1 VQARSL
7 QYRETARRIL
17 AESPAMRESVTAAT
31 TGFVAQREEAF
42 AELDA
47 RALRQW
53 AAGVKSHALTHL
65 DVYLDEAETRLRDRG
80 VQIHWAETAADVHR
94 VFEDVVRTH
103 GVRRAVKAKS
113 MLSEEVGLNPALEAL
128 GVEVFETDLGE
139 YILQLLDE
147 PPSHIV
153 GPSIHRS
160 LEETRVLFHE
170 RLGTPRDA
178 SPEALA
184 AAARVVLREAFL
196 TADLGVSGAN
206 FLMAETG
213 SIALI
218 ENEGNIRLSTSL
230 PRVHI
235 ALVGIEKVLPRWSDL
250 ATFLQITSKSA
261 TGQPVGT
268 FVSILQGPSNG
279 EPEGPEE
286 MHVVFVDNGRTR
298 LLADP
303 VAWEALRCV
312 RCGAC
317 LNVCPVYRQ
326 TGGHAYGYVYSGPIG
341 AVIAPGLLGLEETY
355 PLPFASSLCGACA
368 DACPVGIPIP
378 QLLHVWRE
386 RAVERGLA
394 TGGTGLSGRAEG
406 AVLGGWAAAS
416 TRPRLFEVLAN
427 VAGRLPTAVTRRLPM
442 LSEWDVGRELP
453 EASGSTFRERWRREL
468 EREGTP

>member
-1 VQARSL
+1 MEVRSL
-7 QYRETARRIL
+7 EYRERARRIL
-17 AESPAMRESVTAAT
+17 EETPAMREAVTAAT
-31 TGFVAQREEAF
+31 TGFVAQRNEAF
-42 AELDA
+42 ADLDA
-47 RALRQW
+47 SALREW
-53 AAGVKSHALTHL
+53 ATGVKSHALTHL
-65 DVYLDEAETRLRDRG
+65 DRYLAEAEARLVERG
-80 VQIHWAETAADVHR
+80 VHVHWAETAADVHR
-94 VFEDVVRTH
+94 VFEEVVRAH

-113 MLSEEVGLNPALEAL
+113 MLSEELGLNAALEAA

-160 LEETRVLFHE
+160 LEETRDLFHE

-178 SPEALA
+178 SPETLA
-184 AAARVVLREAFL
+184 AAARGVLRDAFL
-196 TADLGVSGAN
+196 TADLGISGAN
-206 FLMAETG
+206 FLVAETG

-230 PRVHI
+230 PRVYV
-235 ALVGIEKVLPRWSDL
+235 ALVGIEKVLPRFSDL
-250 ATFLQITSKSA
+250 STFLQITSKSA
-261 TGQPVGT
+261 TGQPVGM
-268 FVSILQGPSNG
+268 FVSILQGPAGG
-279 EPEGPEE
+279 EPDGPEE

-317 LNVCPVYRQ
+317 LNICPVYRQ

-341 AVIAPGLLGLEETY
+341 AVIAPGLLGLAETY

-378 QLLHVWRE
+378 ELLHTWRE
-386 RAVERGLA
+386 RAVEQGL
-394 TGGTGLSGRAEG
+394 TGGSGPSGNVEAPLLG
-406 AVLGGWAAAS
+406 AWAKAAL
-416 TRPRLFEVLAN
+416 RPRLFEILER
-427 VAGRLPTAVTRRLPM
+427 VAGKVPRALARRLPM
-442 LSEWDVGRELP
+442 LSEWDAGRELP
-453 EASGSTFRERWRREL
+453 DANGPTFRERWKAGL
-468 EREGTP
+468 EREKEV